1 MWIIGTQYDAGRI
14 ARVINPEEVPA
25 GLKSGVWIGGIVDGA
40 VKGSEPVKVSRA
52 KEIPRGWK
60 NCQPGFR
67 GDEVKW
73 QEGYFV
79 EVRND
84 NEM

>member
-14 ARVINPEEVPA
+14 ARVINPENVPV
-25 GLKSGVWIGGIVDGA
+25 GVKSGIWTGGIVDGA
-40 VKGSEPVKVSRA
+40 VKGSEPVEVSRA
-52 KEIPRGWK
+52 KEIPRNWK
-60 NCQPGFR
+60 GRQPGFR

-73 QEGYFV
+73 QDGYFV

-84 NEM
+84 

>member
-25 GLKSGVWIGGIVDGA
+25 DVKSGIWTGGIVGEA

-52 KEIPRGWK
+52 KEIPRSWK
-60 NCQPGFR
+60 DRQPGFR

-73 QEGYFV
+73 QDGYFV
-79 EVRND
+79 EVK
-84 NEM
+84 